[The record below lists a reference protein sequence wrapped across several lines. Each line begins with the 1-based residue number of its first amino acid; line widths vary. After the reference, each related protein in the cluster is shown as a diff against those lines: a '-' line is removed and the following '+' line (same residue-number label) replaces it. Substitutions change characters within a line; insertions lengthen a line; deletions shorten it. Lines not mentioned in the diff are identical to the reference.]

1 MLRFILKIDALIFI
15 DTPELQRKGWQKKVC
30 KLQSLSR
37 FQAQMI
43 ANTHPGLLI
52 RSQSSVRAA
61 YSPKHPYLF
70 R

>member
-37 FQAQMI
+37 FQAQ
-43 ANTHPGLLI
+43 
-52 RSQSSVRAA
+52 
-61 YSPKHPYLF
+61 
-70 R
+70 

>member
-1 MLRFILKIDALIFI
+1 MAVTTMIVCFCPRFEPMLRFILKIDALIFI

-43 ANTHPGLLI
+43 ANTHPGFD
-52 RSQSSVRAA
+52 
-61 YSPKHPYLF
+61 Y
-70 R
+70 